1 MPEAPSARLSTS
13 RTDTSETGWTA
24 HDEPPKSDL
33 QLPPSRGSSVC
44 GLKLRPSE
52 NHPLRDTL
60 VGKPRPLGSETSKKS
75 RGFRL
80 LMGLSRPFS
89 RLIGPV
95 RARLAKHSDS
105 FFVRSVGEPRTLL
118 ALRPS
123 ISYCYVYAV
132 EVYSVLHNN
141 HGRVSPEVQFGR
153 QVRLRR
159 SSLRISQEVLAER
172 ADLHRT
178 FIGAVE
184 RGETNISLRN
194 IVKIARALNLPAAE
208 LLETVR

>member
-1 MPEAPSARLSTS
+1 MLS
-13 RTDTSETGWTA
+13 
-24 HDEPPKSDL
+24 
-33 QLPPSRGSSVC
+33 
-44 GLKLRPSE
+44 
-52 NHPLRDTL
+52 
-60 VGKPRPLGSETSKKS
+60 
-75 RGFRL
+75 
-80 LMGLSRPFS
+80 
-89 RLIGPV
+89 
-95 RARLAKHSDS
+95 
-105 FFVRSVGEPRTLL
+105 

-172 ADLHRT
+172 AALHRT

-194 IVKIARALNLPAAE
+194 IVKIARALNVPAAK